1 MKARFST
8 FKHIKE
14 VAKCDGHHT
23 TRVTLEVPH
32 RMMLCDLSIQD
43 LVSIRDQA
51 ERLIQNH
58 GIQDRTIYLGSLEC
72 VEEVEN
78 NEVSNEATS

>member
-32 RMMLCDLSIQD
+32 RMMLCDLSIKD

-51 ERLIQNH
+51 ERLIQNR
-58 GIQDRTIYLGSLEC
+58 GIQDRTIYLGTLEC

-78 NEVSNEATS
+78 DETNSETTS